1 MATKLKKGMPVVKA
15 WLVISESGQSSIEEI
30 GKHSMMRRTGL
41 PARDLRALDPVLSYP
56 SSILGRERAIVVS
69 LEHIR
74 AIITSK
80 EVLLINYNNPLVVQ
94 FVQDLQHRIVFGNN
108 NVTSPH
114 QRLVKLSASMVL
126 FSFTTDIDLDCY
138 GDSKK
143 MEPVLFTQ
151 ITSSVLGNTKQP
163 SKLTGLIVICLK
175 AMDHTGKEMEDAAE
189 VTWGSPSLNTHH
201 SSEKSLS
208 KRRAPTCNFVNM
220 KSQEIEGEGANSTIN
235 VSVAAGSKAL
245 PFEFKALEACLE
257 SACRCLES
265 ETRTLEEEAY
275 PALDELTSKIS
286 TLNLER
292 VRQIKSRLVAL
303 SGRVQKVRD
312 ELENLLDDDTDMA
325 EMYLTEKVAARAVDQ
340 ISTIEEVY
348 DGEREVDD
356 ESVDDCSETNT
367 SVRQD
372 IEELEMLLE
381 AYFAQID
388 GILQKLSGVR
398 ACTWCTYFSCYLVIL
413 NYLLLHGKSA
423 LLEKTEK
430 LLRKLSYIEFISFF
444 HAFQMSEYVDDTE
457 DFINIMLDDKQNQ
470 LLQMGVILSAAN
482 MILNAGIAVVGFF
495 GMNIHVT
502 LFDGNPTQFW
512 ETVIGTCGGC
522 IALFLALLGWG
533 KRKKILAL

>member
-30 GKHSMMRRTGL
+30 GKHSMMKRTGL

-114 QRLVKLSASMVL
+114 Q
-126 FSFTTDIDLDCY
+126 
-138 GDSKK
+138 
-143 MEPVLFTQ
+143 
-151 ITSSVLGNTKQP
+151 
-163 SKLTGLIVICLK
+163 

-201 SSEKSLS
+201 SSAKSLS

-265 ETRTLEEEAY
+265 ETRTLEDEAY

-367 SVRQD
+367 SVKQD

-388 GILQKLSGVR
+388 GILQKLSG
-398 ACTWCTYFSCYLVIL
+398 
-413 NYLLLHGKSA
+413 
-423 LLEKTEK
+423 
-430 LLRKLSYIEFISFF
+430 
-444 HAFQMSEYVDDTE
+444 MSEYVDDTE

-522 IALFLALLGWG
+522 IALFLVLLGWG

>member
-30 GKHSMMRRTGL
+30 GKHSMMKRTGL

-56 SSILGRERAIVVS
+56 SSILGRERAIV
-69 LEHIR
+69 
-74 AIITSK
+74 
-80 EVLLINYNNPLVVQ
+80 

-114 QRLVKLSASMVL
+114 Q
-126 FSFTTDIDLDCY
+126 
-138 GDSKK
+138 
-143 MEPVLFTQ
+143 
-151 ITSSVLGNTKQP
+151 
-163 SKLTGLIVICLK
+163 

-201 SSEKSLS
+201 SSAKSLS

-265 ETRTLEEEAY
+265 ETRTLEDEAY

-356 ESVDDCSETNT
+356 E
-367 SVRQD
+367 RF
-372 IEELEMLLE
+372 LL
-381 AYFAQID
+381 IP
-388 GILQKLSGVR
+388 
-398 ACTWCTYFSCYLVIL
+398 
-413 NYLLLHGKSA
+413 
-423 LLEKTEK
+423 
-430 LLRKLSYIEFISFF
+430 
-444 HAFQMSEYVDDTE
+444 
-457 DFINIMLDDKQNQ
+457 Q
-470 LLQMGVILSAAN
+470 L
-482 MILNAGIAVVGFF
+482 
-495 GMNIHVT
+495 
-502 LFDGNPTQFW
+502 
-512 ETVIGTCGGC
+512 
-522 IALFLALLGWG
+522 
-533 KRKKILAL
+533 

>member
-1 MATKLKKGMPVVKA
+1 MNNNHSSSSSMATKLKKGMSVVKA

-30 GKHSMMRRTGL
+30 GKHSIMKRTGL
-41 PARDLRALDPVLSYP
+41 PARDLRALDPLLSYP

-74 AIITSK
+74 AIITAK
-80 EVLLINYNNPLVVQ
+80 EVFLINYNNPLVVQ

-108 NVTSPH
+108 NITSPH
-114 QRLVKLSASMVL
+114 Q
-126 FSFTTDIDLDCY
+126 
-138 GDSKK
+138 
-143 MEPVLFTQ
+143 
-151 ITSSVLGNTKQP
+151 
-163 SKLTGLIVICLK
+163 
-175 AMDHTGKEMEDAAE
+175 AMDHSGREMEDAAE
-189 VTWGSPSLNTHH
+189 
-201 SSEKSLS
+201 
-208 KRRAPTCNFVNM
+208 
-220 KSQEIEGEGANSTIN
+220 EIEGEGSTIN
-235 VSVAAGSKAL
+235 VSVAAGPKAL

-312 ELENLLDDDTDMA
+312 ELENLLDDDNDMA
-325 EMYLTEKVAARAVDQ
+325 EMYLTEKVADAPAVDQ
-340 ISTIEEVY
+340 ISIIEEVD
-348 DGEREVDD
+348 DGESEADD
-356 ESVDDCSETNT
+356 ESVYDPKAGDYSEINTN
-367 SVRQD
+367 VD

-388 GILQKLSGVR
+388 GILQKLSG
-398 ACTWCTYFSCYLVIL
+398 
-413 NYLLLHGKSA
+413 
-423 LLEKTEK
+423 
-430 LLRKLSYIEFISFF
+430 
-444 HAFQMSEYVDDTE
+444 MSEYVDDTE

-470 LLQMGVILSAAN
+470 LLQMGVILSATN

-495 GMNIHVT
+495 GMNIHVA
-502 LFDGNPTQFW
+502 LFDGKPIQFW

-522 IALFLALLGWG
+522 IALFLVLLGWG
-533 KRKKILAL
+533 KKKKILAL

>member
-1 MATKLKKGMPVVKA
+1 MPVVKA

-30 GKHSMMRRTGL
+30 GKHSMMKRTGL

-114 QRLVKLSASMVL
+114 Q
-126 FSFTTDIDLDCY
+126 
-138 GDSKK
+138 
-143 MEPVLFTQ
+143 
-151 ITSSVLGNTKQP
+151 
-163 SKLTGLIVICLK
+163 
-175 AMDHTGKEMEDAAE
+175 
-189 VTWGSPSLNTHH
+189 
-201 SSEKSLS
+201 
-208 KRRAPTCNFVNM
+208 
-220 KSQEIEGEGANSTIN
+220 GEGANSTIN

-265 ETRTLEEEAY
+265 ETRTLEDEAY

-367 SVRQD
+367 SVKQD

-388 GILQKLSGVR
+388 GILQKLSG
-398 ACTWCTYFSCYLVIL
+398 
-413 NYLLLHGKSA
+413 
-423 LLEKTEK
+423 
-430 LLRKLSYIEFISFF
+430 
-444 HAFQMSEYVDDTE
+444 MSEYVDDTE

-522 IALFLALLGWG
+522 IALFLVLLGWG